1 MILDTTYLLPLARID
16 VDADLLRAVADGKV
30 DLRLDDVA
38 VNDISIFEL
47 QAKAAKLMVPTK
59 FVIEAVKAVLTA
71 FRVESFHEPKIVE
84 VAFRLRKLMQDY
96 VDCVMVATAVVLKE
110 DLATEDSRILAKR
123 ESIKKEY
130 GIRVFNY
137 KELTRGQT

>member
-1 MILDTTYLLPLARID
+1 LILDTTYLLPLARID
-16 VDADLLRAVADGKV
+16 VDADLLRAVADGKMS
-30 DLRLDDVA
+30 LRLEDVA

-47 QAKAAKLMVPTK
+47 QAKAAKLMVPAK

-71 FRVESFHEPKIVE
+71 FKVESFHEPEIVE
-84 VAFRLRKLMQDY
+84 AAFRLRKLMQDY

-110 DLATEDSRILAKR
+110 DLATEDSGILSKR

-130 GIRVFNY
+130 GIIVFSY
-137 KELTRGQT
+137 KELIRRQT